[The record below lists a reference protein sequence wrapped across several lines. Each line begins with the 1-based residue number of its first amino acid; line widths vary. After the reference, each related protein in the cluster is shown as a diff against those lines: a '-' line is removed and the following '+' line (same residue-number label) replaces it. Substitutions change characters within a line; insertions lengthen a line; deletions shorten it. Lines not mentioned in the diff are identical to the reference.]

1 MQNWNVEGAGEKG
14 HSICVLIYELIGR
27 EHQKHFK
34 ET

>member
-1 MQNWNVEGAGEKG
+1 MQKWNVEGAGEKG
-14 HSICVLIYELIGR
+14 HSICVLIYELI